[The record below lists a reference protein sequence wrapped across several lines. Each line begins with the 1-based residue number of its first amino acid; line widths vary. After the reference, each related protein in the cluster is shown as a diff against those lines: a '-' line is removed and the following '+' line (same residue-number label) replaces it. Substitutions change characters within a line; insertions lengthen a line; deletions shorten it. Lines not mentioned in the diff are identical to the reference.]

1 MTYEIVMEKVEVME
15 KTLEKQKNDLNDL
28 TMLLVDI
35 TKYEYGQEEIMNIT
49 EITES
54 EEITTQMM
62 TIIKDMK
69 KLRGQ
74 LDNQFDILRKSA
86 N

>member
-35 TKYEYGQEEIMNIT
+35 TKYEDGQEEIMNIT

>member
-1 MTYEIVMEKVEVME
+1 MEKVEVME

-35 TKYEYGQEEIMNIT
+35 TKYEDGQEEIMNIT